1 MTIGMSMAGACRPYL
16 PAKSNPRDASAPT
29 WLAPTQGLARTIPG
43 VARHAVKP
51 LRAWPGQTTRY
62 LTEVLMKRL
71 AITAAALAALALPS
85 LAQAQTP
92 PLPPGEPPASGPPPG
107 LNPPAPGPPS
117 LPGVPPTS
125 PEATPT
131 PAAGEAPASGPAS
144 QAQDAAPADHAR
156 RSAGKVASIAL
167 NGRTLVVKVACTA
180 EAHAKLQLTSR
191 AVSIG
196 QRRYQCSGTRTFK
209 LRAPHAV
216 VRRAHRKGGAD
227 VQARVSATGFESNLV
242 RVRVRAHTVARASA
256 VALASENRIPCGWCT
271 ELVFGGFGNTQTLEY
286 WVRQSDWLK
295 SGNWYVRW
303 RTAQYYQNYASAY
316 VTTYRYWWY
325 WNGATPVYYYREDI
339 GP

>member
-1 MTIGMSMAGACRPYL
+1 MRDRDDDRDEHGRSLPSL
-16 PAKSNPRDASAPT
+16 PARENQPKGWTAPT
-29 WLAPTQGLARTIPG
+29 WIALTQGLARTIPR
-43 VARHAVKP
+43 VARRGVMP

-107 LNPPAPGPPS
+107 LDPPAPGPPA

-125 PEATPT
+125 PEATPA
-131 PAAGEAPASGPAS
+131 PAPGEAPASAPAS
-144 QAQDAAPADHAR
+144 QAR

-191 AVSIG
+191 SVSIG
-196 QRRYQCSGTRTFK
+196 QRRYQCSGTRTFE

-242 RVRVRAHTVARASA
+242 RVRVRTHPVARAAA
-256 VALASENRIPCGWCT
+256 VALASQNRIPCGWCT
-271 ELVFGGFGNTQTLEY
+271 EYIFGGFGNQQTLEY

-295 SGNWYVRW
+295 WGNWYVRW

-325 WNGATPVYYYREDI
+325 WNGSTEVYYYVEDI